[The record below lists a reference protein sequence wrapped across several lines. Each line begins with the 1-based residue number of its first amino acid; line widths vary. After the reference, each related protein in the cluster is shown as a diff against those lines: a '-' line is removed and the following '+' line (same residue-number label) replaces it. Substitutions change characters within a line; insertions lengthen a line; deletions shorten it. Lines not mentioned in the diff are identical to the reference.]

1 VLILKYI
8 RLIQTLSNMA
18 ALALNLL
25 IIEHS
30 ELARSAQ
37 ILSFRTLL
45 TGFLLEVQSRPHHH
59 LIKKFTRSHLD
70 IA

>member
-1 VLILKYI
+1 
-8 RLIQTLSNMA
+8 MA